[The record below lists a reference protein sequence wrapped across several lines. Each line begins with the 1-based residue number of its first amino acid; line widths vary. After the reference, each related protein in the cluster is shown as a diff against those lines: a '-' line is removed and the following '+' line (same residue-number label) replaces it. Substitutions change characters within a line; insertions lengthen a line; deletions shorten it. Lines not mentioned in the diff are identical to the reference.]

1 MGEKEKLKVFIILLK
16 SDLFDLDSKIIG
28 NFRRKVTKG
37 IVGDDDLGK
46 VSFENNWTSKKYVE
60 TIESHVEHLLDVKV
74 AHFVRSK
81 HYKGR
86 FIQFIR
92 ICF

>member
-1 MGEKEKLKVFIILLK
+1 MWCGIMGEKEKLKVFIILLK

-46 VSFENNWTSKKYVE
+46 VSF
-60 TIESHVEHLLDVKV
+60 
-74 AHFVRSK
+74 
-81 HYKGR
+81 
-86 FIQFIR
+86 
-92 ICF
+92 

>member
-1 MGEKEKLKVFIILLK
+1 MWCGIMGEKEKLKVFIILLK

-46 VSFENNWTSKKYVE
+46 VSLKNKLTLKKPFRNN
-60 TIESHVEHLLDVKV
+60 
-74 AHFVRSK
+74 
-81 HYKGR
+81 
-86 FIQFIR
+86 R
-92 ICF
+92 ISCGAFAGC